1 MYFNKFPTTEYDFKT
16 IGIEGLEVL
25 DILTRVRF
33 LFNDVFTGRAYTKY
47 QIKHGDTPDI
57 IAHKHYGNSDWW
69 WLVLLYND
77 IVNPFN
83 EIPRM
88 GFDNKTLPGDYP
100 NSNPVVY
107 LERIDGDGFDDFKE
121 GDILVKIRDDRT
133 STLSFS
139 TSASQSVTQPQPL
152 QPSNADFAT
161 AKIVKWRGAF
171 REATLSNI
179 IGDNFYAGDR
189 IGVLKKENNQTSLK
203 YWGLVVKSFPNSSD
217 SISHIIENDSGRE
230 VHPQLDVQT
239 SNIKREVKPTGPLV
253 KRGDSANA
261 YDNTLI
267 NAVLGGSGSSG
278 TTYSNR
284 YTAVTRKEIFDDYS
298 LKSIKLLEPE
308 YKEQARDLLNTLL
321 VNRDMT
327 YSTFTNTTP
336 SFTTTNFINLPS
348 TGNGNGNNITTI
360 Y

>member
-1 MYFNKFPTTEYDFKT
+1 MYFNKFPTTEYDFKA
-16 IGIEGLEVL
+16 IGIEGVEVL

-33 LFNDVFTGRAYTKY
+33 LFNDSFTGRAYTKY
-47 QIKHGDTPDI
+47 QVKHGDTPDI
-57 IAHKHYGNSDWW
+57 IAHNHYGHSDWW

-88 GFDNKTLPGDYP
+88 GFDNKTIPGDYP
-100 NSNPVVY
+100 NSNPVAY
-107 LERIDGDGFDDFKE
+107 IERIDGDEFDDFKE
-121 GDILVKIRDDRT
+121 GDILVKIRDNRVPTFQQADYITR
-133 STLSFS
+133 SE
-139 TSASQSVTQPQPL
+139 PQPL

-161 AKIVKWRGAF
+161 AKILKWRGAF

-179 IGDNFYAGDR
+179 IGDNFHAGDR
-189 IGVLKKENNQTSLK
+189 IGVLIKENNQTSLK
-203 YWGLVVKSFPNSSD
+203 YWGLVVKSFPNGTD

-253 KRGDSANA
+253 NRGKSGIA
-261 YDNTLI
+261 YEGTLI

-284 YTAVTRKEIFDDYS
+284 YTAVTRKEIFDDYN

-308 YKEQARDLLNTLL
+308 YKEQARELLNTLL

-336 SFTTTNFINLPS
+336 SFTTTNFVNLPLR
-348 TGNGNGNNITTI
+348 GNGNGNDSTTI